1 MTLFHKDKKMTL
13 TFELDTELA
22 RVFDFVTEYK
32 GDDKNDLF
40 LLWKGT
46 KSVHSFSQQTA
57 SDTVPVEIEVESED
71 IGEFN
76 YLCKYE
82 NITPDAWFEAHVRG
96 YCVKGLSD
104 IQKKIQGFVAV
115 TPLPDDSRKERG
127 MRELTPA
134 EKHNLYVVG
143 YIHAW
148 DLAGKLYPNIGKDS
162 AQLVESAKRLGVSE
176 STLRASTRDRFD
188 YWVKKKDSNHS
199 RVGWQHQSQ
208 EIQDFFEEYELK
220 DKEEVLAEARA
231 ILGL

>member
-1 MTLFHKDKKMTL
+1 MTLFHKDKKMAL

-148 DLAGKLYPNIGKDS
+148 DLADKLYPDLRNEGTRLD
-162 AQLVESAKRLGVSE
+162 ESAKRLGVRQKV
-176 STLRASTRDRFD
+176 LQAGPRDQFD
-188 YWVKKKDSNHS
+188 YWVKKKVPSHS
-199 RVGWQHQSQ
+199 RVGWQNQPASIQ
-208 EIQDFFEEYELK
+208 EFFEEYELK